1 MLAWRQQGTE
11 RASHGRSRSVPL
23 PRARFRSR
31 SVPPPRA
38 FSRVRR
44 HVRVFV
50 RKRRCHACAAH
61 ALHPPGRARTSH
73 ASHMRAQLKGRAWP
87 VHAPRMYEH
96 SCKAERGPYM
106 HRACA
111 NTAVRQSAA
120 CTCIAQ
126 VRTQL
131 QGRARP
137 VHASRM
143 YEHSCKAERG
153 LCMHRACTNTAVRQS
168 MACTCIAHVRTQL
181 QGRAWPVHASR

>member
-96 SCKAERGPYM
+96 SCKA
-106 HRACA
+106 AC
-111 NTAVRQSAA
+111 
-120 CTCIAQ
+120 
-126 VRTQL
+126 
-131 QGRARP
+131 
-137 VHASRM
+137 
-143 YEHSCKAERG
+143 G
-153 LCMHRACTNTAVRQS
+153 LCMHHTCTNTAVRQS
-168 MACTCIAHVRTQL
+168 VAWHTAVRQSVACACIAHVRSQLKGVACMACACITHVRTQL
-181 QGRAWPVHASR
+181 KSKCRLYTHRACTHTAVRQGVACACIAHV